1 MKLRV
6 GGWND
11 APSAFDLHAEE
22 EESSTMEL
30 IFGKSGVLDV
40 YCNFL

>member
-22 EESSTMEL
+22 EKSSTMEL